1 MVKEESSDYKK
12 VRKRR
17 FFVEPKMYDPSN
29 RAGFGHRFHV
39 LIRFCHNENGRIQ
52 TQKDSKHSL

>member
-1 MVKEESSDYKK
+1 MVKEDSSDYKK

-39 LIRFCHNENGRIQ
+39 LIRF
-52 TQKDSKHSL
+52 